1 MAKKNNSFKNRI
13 GVVYSTDDSFSYN
26 ENQEQEEDTL
36 MNNQQHLKV
45 MLDKKNRGGKKVTLV
60 SGFVGL
66 TKDINELGKA
76 LKNKCGVGGN
86 VKDREI
92 LIQGDHRE
100 KVGEILKIEKN
111 QKSLCHN
118 LWQRLF

>member
-1 MAKKNNSFKNRI
+1 MAKKSNSFKNRI
-13 GVVYSTDDSFSYN
+13 GVVYSTDDSFSYDEN
-26 ENQEQEEDTL
+26 EEQEEETL

-92 LIQGDHRE
+92 LIQGDHRQ
-100 KVGEILKIEKN
+100 KVGEILKKDGY
-111 QKSLCHN
+111 QVKVL
-118 LWQRLF
+118 